1 MIGFVIVMV
10 VFSVFLMTPD
20 DPGPR
25 VTGEKIRLDDI
36 IHGKFKPNPLNA
48 TWIGKF
54 TTYNII
60 RIIHIKSYSEA

>member
-54 TTYNII
+54 ATYNIST
-60 RIIHIKSYSEA
+60 H